1 MRSLYWTPV
10 VSIGPSVSTLT
21 AMLTMVVLVIMIV
34 MVMIYDEA
42 AYHGRMHVNA
52 SQVLSS
58 CPAAEQRLLRGK
70 ALECVSL
77 VGSTVDK
84 ERSVGRSVWLT
95 VGRTHTSNIS

>member
-1 MRSLYWTPV
+1 MGG
-10 VSIGPSVSTLT
+10 IGDINDVTN
-21 AMLTMVVLVIMIV
+21 
-34 MVMIYDEA
+34 YDINHDA
-42 AYHGRMHVNA
+42 IDANA

-84 ERSVGRSVWLT
+84 ERSVGLT
-95 VGRTHTSNIS
+95 A